1 MDHAAP
7 LPFLRETLLFLA
19 LAGILI
25 PLLQR
30 FRINQVIAFL
40 AMGALLG
47 PFGAGSFAQQWPLL
61 QWVSFPREQG
71 VHALGE
77 LGVVFLMFLIG
88 LEMSLPRVW
97 AMRGWVLGIG
107 SAQVLLSAFAI
118 GALAYAFGNRLDVSV
133 VLGLVLSLSS
143 TAVVMQLLAQKRAL
157 STPVGQASF
166 SVLVLQDFAVVPLL
180 IIVDLLGRNAGQGL
194 LTQLGVTAALSAA
207 VIAFILLAGR
217 HAVAPLFRTL
227 ARRRQSEVFVA
238 LTLLVTLGI
247 AGATAAAGLSM
258 ALGAFLAGLLLAET
272 EYKHEVEVTIE
283 PFKGLL
289 MGLFFMTVGM
299 GIDLRELARD
309 PLWLLASVLGLF
321 AIKAVLVTALFR
333 FRGLSWGSAVEGGL
347 LLGQGGEFA
356 FVVVGAAMGSALLEE
371 RIGQFMLLVVSLSL
385 VLTPVLARA
394 GERIGRWLD
403 ARGDLASELAPHG
416 ASGQLAGQVVVVGFG
431 RVGELLGRL
440 FEQQRVPYVGIDQ
453 DVERVAAL
461 RAQGMPV
468 YLGNAARPELLHKL
482 ALEHAA
488 SLVVTMDEPDLARH
502 VVLAARQEYPQL
514 RIYARCRDEQHAV
527 DLRAAGATAAV
538 PEILEAGLLL
548 ASLALRSI
556 RLNDSDIAA
565 AVDAE
570 RERRHARFR

>member
-40 AMGALLG
+40 AMGTLLG
-47 PFGAGSFAQQWPLL
+47 PFGAGSFVRELPLL

-77 LGVVFLMFLIG
+77 LGVIFLMFLIG
-88 LEMSLPRVW
+88 LEMSLQRVW
-97 AMRGWVLGIG
+97 AMRGWVLGVG
-107 SAQVLLSAFAI
+107 SAQVLLSALAI
-118 GALAYAFGNRLDVSV
+118 GALAYAFGNRPDVSI

-143 TAVVMQLLAQKRAL
+143 TAVVMQLLSQGRAL
-157 STPVGQASF
+157 PTPLGQACF

-180 IIVDLLGRNAGQGL
+180 VIVDLLGRGGPDGL
-194 LTQLGVTAALSAA
+194 VKQLAATAAISAG
-207 VIAFILLAGR
+207 VIALILLAGR
-217 HAVAPLFRTL
+217 HAVAPLFRTF
-227 ARRRQSEVFVA
+227 ARGRQAEVFVA

-272 EYKHEVEVTIE
+272 EFRHEVEVTVE

-299 GIDLRELARD
+299 GIDLRELSRD
-309 PLWLLASVLGLF
+309 PLWLLASVLGLL
-321 AIKAVLVTALFR
+321 AIKALVVAALFR
-333 FRGLSWGSAVEGGL
+333 SRGLSWGNAVQGGL

-356 FVVVGAAMGSALLEE
+356 FVVVGAAMSSGVLAA

-385 VLTPVLARA
+385 VLTPLFARA
-394 GERIGRWLD
+394 GERIGQWLD
-403 ARGDLASELAPHG
+403 ARADA
-416 ASGQLAGQVVVVGFG
+416 ASGPAPGSGAQLAGQVVVVGFG

-453 DVERVAAL
+453 DIERVAAL
-461 RAQGMPV
+461 RAQGMPI

-488 SLVVTMDEPDLARH
+488 SLVVTMDAPEVARL
-502 VVLAARQEYPQL
+502 VVQAARRQYPGL
-514 RIYARCRDEQHAV
+514 RIYARCRDEQHAC
-527 DLRAAGATAAV
+527 DLRAAGATTAV
-538 PEILEAGLLL
+538 PEMLEAGLLL
-548 ASLALRSI
+548 GSLALKSI
-556 RLNDSDIAA
+556 RLPDGDVAA

>member
-19 LAGILI
+19 LAGVLV

-30 FRINQVIAFL
+30 FRINQVIGFL

-47 PFGAGSFAQQWPLL
+47 PFGAGSFVQQWPLL

-71 VHALGE
+71 VRALGE

-107 SAQVLLSAFAI
+107 SAQVVLSALAI
-118 GALAYAFGNRLDVSV
+118 GALAFAFGNRLDVSI

-157 STPVGQASF
+157 PTPLGQACF

-180 IIVDLLGRNAGQGL
+180 IIVDLLGRDSGQGL
-194 LTQLGVTAALSAA
+194 LSQLGATAAISVG
-207 VIAFILLAGR
+207 VIALILLAGR
-217 HAVAPLFRTL
+217 HALGPVFRTL
-227 ARRRQSEVFVA
+227 ARGRQAEVFVA
-238 LTLLVTLGI
+238 LTLLLALGI
-247 AGATAAAGLSM
+247 ASATAAAGLSM

-272 EYKHEVEVTIE
+272 EYRHEVEVTIE

-299 GIDLRELARD
+299 GVDLRELARD
-309 PLWLLASVLGLF
+309 PLWLLASVLGLL
-321 AIKAVLVTALFR
+321 AIKALLVTALFR
-333 FRGLSWGSAVEGGL
+333 FRGLSWGNAVQGGL

-356 FVVVGAAMGSALLEE
+356 FVVVGAAMASGLLDA

-385 VLTPVLARA
+385 VLTPVAARI
-394 GERIGRWLD
+394 GERVGRWLD
-403 ARGDLASELAPHG
+403 ARGETPSQLAPHRG
-416 ASGQLAGQVVVVGFG
+416 AGALAGQVVVVGFG

-440 FEQQRVPYVGIDQ
+440 FEQQRVPYVGIDH
-453 DVERVAAL
+453 DVDRVSLL
-461 RAQGMPV
+461 RAQGMPI

-488 SLVVTMDEPDLARH
+488 SLVVTMDAPEVARL
-502 VVLAARQEYPQL
+502 VVQAARRQYPDL
-514 RIYARCRDEQHAV
+514 RIYVRCRDEQHAS
-527 DLRAAGATAAV
+527 DLRAAGATTAV
-538 PEILEAGLLL
+538 PEMLEAGLLL
-548 ASLALRSI
+548 GSLALKSI
-556 RLNDSDIAA
+556 RLPDGDVAA